1 MTTTVVG
8 AVVIPALSAVA
19 RVGHPGGGQRTPKK
33 EAPSKRKQAAA
44 ESGDGDEPGESAT
57 KKPKM
62 TPKKDS
68 TKKKAEPQPEG
79 GDDEGTAFL
88 EVNNASR
95 KQIWGELIETKW
107 FMTLSLQAVRPMP
120 HLDEAPTGELPR
132 PRPYIEIGHVHSNAF
147 V

>member
-1 MTTTVVG
+1 MSVETQAQLQDLAGNAMTTTVVG

-19 RVGHPGGGQRTPKK
+19 RVGHPGVGGQRTPKK

-57 KKPKM
+57 KKHRM
-62 TPKKDS
+62 TPKKGS

-88 EVNNASR
+88 
-95 KQIWGELIETKW
+95 
-107 FMTLSLQAVRPMP
+107 
-120 HLDEAPTGELPR
+120 
-132 PRPYIEIGHVHSNAF
+132 
-147 V
+147 